1 MTGMKATASW
11 RAGQLPSSWSA
22 ASAYLHGGYG
32 IQLLTAILLVP
43 RVGPVRSSEAL
54 CARVNVP
61 SLSPLYLHFWSF
73 FTEAGWFG
81 DDGYRKAPDPRV
93 KIGGVTVNLPVI
105 FEGFVIDL
113 LKGDEEQ
120 KLEILISQLL

>member
-1 MTGMKATASW
+1 
-11 RAGQLPSSWSA
+11 
-22 ASAYLHGGYG
+22 
-32 IQLLTAILLVP
+32 
-43 RVGPVRSSEAL
+43 
-54 CARVNVP
+54 
-61 SLSPLYLHFWSF
+61 
-73 FTEAGWFG
+73 
-81 DDGYRKAPDPRV
+81 V